1 MVIRK
6 PKKTYEEIRHAAL
19 AHKGHLSPPNQQ
31 ATRQPENTPD
41 KKTDAPDAA
50 AVTSADPKPKMKP
63 PAKKR
68 AAAPEKTAH
77 EASAQP
83 VELADTRPASET
95 SAVET
100 VKQRLTIPRLKPG
113 VSETYDKIANAMG
126 PEIALKAT
134 VKRAL
139 AAVGDLESLALTV
152 DTDLFDDDK
161 SNRLRTNRLMNRA
174 LAERLKRDLDPY
186 DVLSDYA
193 LGLKIGQLIVATYIH
208 AEQDTE

>member
-19 AHKGHLSPPNQQ
+19 AHKGHLSPPNQP
-31 ATRQPENTPD
+31 ATSHPEKTPE
-41 KKTDAPDAA
+41 KTTDAPDAA
-50 AVTSADPKPKMKP
+50 AVTSIDAKPKMKP

-83 VELADTRPASET
+83 VELADTRPAAGT
-95 SAVET
+95 SAVKT
-100 VKQRLTIPRLKPG
+100 VKQRLTVPRLKPG
-113 VSETYDKIANAMG
+113 VSATYDKIADAMG
-126 PEIALKAT
+126 PEIALKAM

-152 DTDLFDDDK
+152 ETDLFDGDK

-174 LAERLKRDLDPY
+174 LVDQLKRDLDPY
-186 DVLSDYA
+186 DVLSEYA
-193 LGLKIGQLIVATYIH
+193 LGLKIGELIVATYIH